1 MWSFDD
7 INRKNPPGKGQ
18 RSSIL
23 PRLLKSCSATEDFL
37 CETSDDLES
46 RGQPF
51 VCCLGQLPYP
61 LSLEPVTYAI
71 RGASANISLHL
82 DFRLFALNM
91 DSAGRLDFAYV
102 TPEQA
107 RTSEN
112 SGCPMGTQV
121 RAFLPVWGRRMVY
134 YDAYLDCLHN
144 DGLEER
150 IISTTAWHP
159 ANTPAA
165 YTGEAVTAH
174 AFEAE
179 LASRVASELRYALR
193 KFLVAY
199 SLVALEELPPLNR
212 LYGCFLL
219 TAPGRVT
226 YAAPPE
232 PVLAG
237 MLNQLPFPTAVK
249 KERIEQVLKFGV
261 RELDG
266 YLSQILAMHR
276 LAKQGEPS
284 SVRPAKSRWSS
295 VAKVEMV
302 SLEQSSQPR
311 RPFNASTRA
320 MRLPLPIARW
330 N

>member
-1 MWSFDD
+1 
-7 INRKNPPGKGQ
+7 
-18 RSSIL
+18 
-23 PRLLKSCSATEDFL
+23 
-37 CETSDDLES
+37 
-46 RGQPF
+46 
-51 VCCLGQLPYP
+51 
-61 LSLEPVTYAI
+61 
-71 RGASANISLHL
+71 
-82 DFRLFALNM
+82 
-91 DSAGRLDFAYV
+91 
-102 TPEQA
+102 
-107 RTSEN
+107 
-112 SGCPMGTQV
+112 MGTQV

-199 SLVALEELPPLNR
+199 SLVALEEFPPLNR

-320 MRLPLPIARW
+320 MRLPLPE
-330 N
+330 